1 VDPWRPGD
9 VQIWGGDSS
18 LVARQFQ
25 GGIVRRAFVAV
36 ADNGSVLTWG
46 RADFGGDSSSV
57 ASKLQ

>member
-1 VDPWRPGD
+1 

-36 ADNGSVLTWG
+36 ADNGSVSTWG

>member
-1 VDPWRPGD
+1 

-18 LVARQFQ
+18 LVAGQFQ
-25 GGIVRRAFVAV
+25 GGIVRRAFLAV